1 MTMEVAPIAGALGA
15 QIHGVDL
22 SRPISDSTFADIHR
36 VFLEHLVIFFTGQ
49 KALTFEQ
56 HTALAARFG
65 EVDYDP
71 FTYPIK
77 PPTFSGHP
85 QILVNVKEASDRSI
99 NVGGLWHTD
108 VTFRERP
115 HKAAIIYAKDAPPF
129 GGDTLFANQYIAY
142 ESLSPGM
149 KKLLDG
155 LRAEH
160 SSAMVNGGETA
171 RSAAVSRSH
180 APQAKDRAFSASPQ
194 QTVDTVFHTFE
205 HPVVRIHPETGRKA
219 LYINRGF
226 VTRFADMSDEES
238 RPLLDYLWAHASQPE
253 FTCRYHWTTNDVGV
267 WDNRCTLH
275 FALNDYYGYRRELHR
290 ISVHEPT
297 RP

>member
-1 MTMEVAPIAGALGA
+1 MKMEIEPIAGALGA
-15 QIHGVDL
+15 RIRGVDL
-22 SRPISDSTFADIHR
+22 TQPISDSTFADIHR
-36 VFLEHLVIFFTGQ
+36 AFLEYLVIFFTGQ
-49 KALTFEQ
+49 KTLSFEQ

-71 FTYPIK
+71 FTYPIQ
-77 PPTFSGHP
+77 PPTFSGHS
-85 QILVNVKEASDRSI
+85 QILVNVKEASDKSI

-115 HKAAIIYAKDAPPF
+115 HKAAIIYAKDSPPF
-129 GGDTLFANQYIAY
+129 GGDTMFANQYLAHD
-142 ESLSPGM
+142 SLSPGM
-149 KKLLDG
+149 QKLLEG
-155 LRAEH
+155 VKAEH

-194 QTVDTVFHTFE
+194 QTVETVYHTSE

-226 VTRFADMSDEES
+226 VTRFADMTPEES
-238 RPLLDYLWAHASQPE
+238 QPLLNYLWAHASQPE

-275 FALNDYYGYRRELHR
+275 FALNDYYGHRRELHR
-290 ISVHEPT
+290 ISVHESTQP
-297 RP
+297 

>member
-1 MTMEVAPIAGALGA
+1 MKIEVAPIAGALGA
-15 QIHGVDL
+15 RILNVDL
-22 SRPISDSTFADIHR
+22 SKPVPDSTFADIYQA
-36 VFLEHLVIFFTGQ
+36 FLDHLVVFFPNQ
-49 KALTFEQ
+49 KPLTFEQ
-56 HTALAARFG
+56 HTAFAARFG
-65 EVDYDP
+65 DVDYDP

-77 PPTFSGHP
+77 PPTFDGQP
-85 QILVNVKEASDRSI
+85 QILVNVKEAADRSI

-129 GGDTLFANQYIAY
+129 GGDTMFANQYIAHA
-142 ESLSPGM
+142 SLSPGLQQ
-149 KKLLDG
+149 LLEG
-155 LRAEH
+155 LNAEH

-180 APQAKDRAFSASPQ
+180 APQAEDRAFAASPQ
-194 QTVDTVFHTFE
+194 QTVPTVYETFE
-205 HPVVRIHPETGRKA
+205 HPVVRVHPETGRKA

-226 VTRFADMSDEES
+226 VTRFAGMSEEES
-238 RPLLDYLWAHASQPE
+238 RPLLDYLWTHASQPE

-275 FALNDYYGYRRELHR
+275 FALNDYYGHRRELHR